1 MKKIQLRPESLQV
14 QTFAVT
20 PGAPKDRGTVQAHQ
34 QSRPF
39 IQCYSQNSCVAPC
52 TNEPTECVQCV

>member
-1 MKKIQLRPESLQV
+1 MQLNPESLQV

-20 PGAPKDRGTVQAHQ
+20 AQAPGDRGTVQAHQ
-34 QSRPF
+34 LSRPF

-52 TNEPTECVQCV
+52 TNEPTECVPC

>member
-1 MKKIQLRPESLQV
+1 MKKIQLKTESLQV
-14 QTFAVT
+14 QTFAVA
-20 PGAPKDRGTVQAHQ
+20 PGAPGDRRTVQAHQ
-34 QSRPF
+34 LSRPL